1 MHNNKAPLHRDMA
14 SRHTP
19 GAPGLRYDYAMD
31 SLPNTK
37 KPAAAPVAEKAPLPA
52 PESEAYLASLAMP
65 LGETVLMLSRD
76 GVAIYGILHRSRA
89 MTGQSD
95 YFRLQFRGFAI
106 ATGTQWQAFSG
117 DDAQFHTVYNSA
129 WVRADHPGRSATFGP
144 KGGVMT
150 SETFRHGGLDTFLLA
165 QVIGWIK
172 GIYPDYAVSPGLVTL
187 PSNCSEDERLQRNAF
202 FARQGFEFEW
212 QDSNQKN
219 ALFFKD
225 KVNKLLGVWDKDH
238 ITEYS
243 GEAMLQTMAQQEET
257 RAQLEQRLALLES
270 RQQTLQQAL
279 QKERSTAQIMT
290 GVVILVLIIGMWAVL

>member
-19 GAPGLRYDYAMD
+19 GAPGLRYDCAMD
-31 SLPNTK
+31 SQPNTK
-37 KPAAAPVAEKAPLPA
+37 KTAAAAAEKAPPPA

-95 YFRLQFRGFAI
+95 YFRLQFRGFAST
-106 ATGTQWQAFSG
+106 TGTQWQPFSG
-117 DDAQFHTVYNSA
+117 EDAQFHTVYNSA
-129 WVRADHPGRSATFGP
+129 WVRADHRSRSATFGP

-150 SETFRHGGLDTFLLA
+150 SETFRHGGLDTFLQA
-165 QVIGWIK
+165 QVIGWVK
-172 GIYPDYAVSPGLVTL
+172 GIYPEYAVSPGLVTL
-187 PSNCSEDERLQRNAF
+187 SPNCSEDERLQRNAF

-225 KVNKLLGVWDKDH
+225 KVNKLLGVWDKEH
-238 ITEYS
+238 ITEFS
-243 GEAMLQTMAQQEET
+243 GEAMLQTMAQQQEA
-257 RAQLEQRLALLES
+257 RQQLEQHLATLEA

-290 GVVILVLIIGMWAVL
+290 GVVILVLIIGLWAAL

>member
-1 MHNNKAPLHRDMA
+1 MHHKKTVAHHNITGV
-14 SRHTP
+14 RHP
-19 GAPGLRYDYAMD
+19 SAGGLRYDCAMD

-37 KPAAAPVAEKAPLPA
+37 KPVVAAAEKPALPA
-52 PESEAYLASLAMP
+52 PESEAYLASQAMP

-95 YFRLQFRGFAI
+95 YFRLQFRGYA
-106 ATGTQWQAFSG
+106 AAAGTQWQPFGG

-129 WVRADHPGRSATFGP
+129 WVRADHPSRTATFGP
-144 KGGVMT
+144 KGGVMA
-150 SETFRHGGLDTFLLA
+150 SETFRHAGLDTFLLA

-187 PSNCSEDERLQRNAF
+187 PATCSEDERLQRNAF

-225 KVNKLLGVWDKDH
+225 KVNKLLGVWDKEH

-243 GEAMLQTMAQQEET
+243 GEAMLQNMAQQEET
-257 RAQLEQRLALLES
+257 RAHLEQRVSALES
-270 RQQTLQQAL
+270 RQTTLQQAL

-290 GVVILVLIIGMWAVL
+290 GVVILILIIGMWAVL